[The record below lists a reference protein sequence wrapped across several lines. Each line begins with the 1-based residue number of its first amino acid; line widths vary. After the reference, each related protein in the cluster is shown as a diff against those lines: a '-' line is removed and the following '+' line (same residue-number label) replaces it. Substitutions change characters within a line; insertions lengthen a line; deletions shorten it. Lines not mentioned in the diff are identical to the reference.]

1 MDAVG
6 QLPDQIADTLPAD
19 RRALRKL
26 KTHIAAESRSPL
38 IRNDA
43 LLTRYRQ
50 EIAHGLRQPDERV
63 ERILMLNGIRSQSGI
78 ATVTVITEPYACPG
92 RCVYCP
98 TEARAPK
105 SSLTNEPAVMRAL
118 RNDYDPYRQVR
129 SRLEA
134 LTETGHPTHNI
145 ELIIKGGTWSFYP
158 QDYQRTFIQRCVQA
172 ANDWNGEWGMGNGGT
187 LEDTLTRNET
197 ARARIIGITIE
208 TRPDYVDETEIRRL
222 RELGVARVE

>member
-26 KTHIAAESRSPL
+26 KTHIAAESRSSL

-50 EIAHGLRQPDERV
+50 QVADGLRQPDARV
-63 ERILMLNGIRSQSGI
+63 ERILTLNGIRSQSGI

-105 SSLTNEPAVMRAL
+105 SYLTNEPAVMRAL
-118 RNDYDPYRQVR
+118 RNDYDPYRQVT

-134 LTETGHPTHNI
+134 LTETGHPTDKI
-145 ELIIKGGTWSFYP
+145 ELIIKGGDRKS
-158 QDYQRTFIQRCVQA
+158 
-172 ANDWNGEWGMGNGGT
+172 
-187 LEDTLTRNET
+187 TR
-197 ARARIIGITIE
+197 
-208 TRPDYVDETEIRRL
+208 
-222 RELGVARVE
+222 